1 MTGAD
6 FSLYVK
12 AKLNRIDTSAW
23 EDVRTE
29 EILFFALDA
38 LKKLSLRFDAGD
50 VPVTLDK
57 SVINNYLSSITKR
70 QTIDLVDNKI
80 ILPLLLKIKDAE
92 VLVKVGNQ
100 TGVQPTREL
109 PTERISNIKN
119 SPLSRSFPDKP
130 IYFLVEEKI
139 VFLTDSTFTCEKV
152 YLTFLEYPE
161 EIVESTGLDMP
172 FMSELQD
179 ETTTLIIE
187 NLENRRIQT
196 QPAIT
201 KQ

>member
-130 IYFLVEEKI
+130 IYFLAEEKI

-196 QPAIT
+196 QPTIT